1 MSIQPIGAPTLPT
14 TPTGGL
20 MPATSAVAAQAAAN
34 PTAADKSF
42 PLDALLQTGVQVAAT
57 VGGIRAQT
65 GATASRQQRI
75 AACGRK
81 PLIGIGKKF
90 RERKAAYAECV
101 AQLQGGGFD
110 NRNVFVPPPAE
121 PQSNT
126 MTYVLIGLGVLVVGG
141 LTVFLLKRK

>member
-14 TPTGGL
+14 APSGGL
-20 MPATSAVAAQAAAN
+20 MPATSAVAAQTAAT

-42 PLDALLQTGVQVAAT
+42 PLDALLQLGVQVGAT

-81 PLIGIGKKF
+81 PLLGVGKKF
-90 RERKAAYAECV
+90 RQRKAAYAECV
-101 AQLQGGGFD
+101 AQAQGGGFD
-110 NRNVFVPPPAE
+110 NRNVFVPPPAA
-121 PQSNT
+121 PRSNT
-126 MTYVLIGLGVLVVGG
+126 MTIVLVSLGILAIGG
-141 LTVFLLKRK
+141 LTIFLLRRK

>member
-14 TPTGGL
+14 TSSGGL

-42 PLDALLQTGVQVAAT
+42 PLDALLQTGLTVAAT

-65 GATASRQQRI
+65 GATATRQQRI
-75 AACGRK
+75 AACGRR
-81 PLIGIGKKF
+81 PLLSRRKK
-90 RERKAAYAECV
+90 EAYQRCV
-101 AQLQGGGFD
+101 DQLQGGGFD
-110 NRNVFVPPPAE
+110 NRNVFVPPPAA

-126 MTYVLIGLGVLVVGG
+126 MTIVLIGLGVLLVGG
-141 LTVFLLKRK
+141 AAIFLLRRK

>member
-14 TPTGGL
+14 VPTGGL

-81 PLIGIGKKF
+81 PFCIATANCRRKKQ
-90 RERKAAYAECV
+90 AYAECV
-101 AQLQGGGFD
+101 AQAQSGGFD

-126 MTYVLIGLGVLVVGG
+126 MTYVLIGLGIVVIGG